1 MNVLSTFLHEH
12 TVAAL
17 ALLCIPISGVF
28 LVLQRDKLKLDTGW
42 KLALAPFVYVI
53 VGLMS
58 LAVFSILHDI
68 RSFPHWSIHHQG
80 LMIVFPLFFP
90 LVGKL
95 LKVDWLDVSDALT
108 VSIPGIIAV
117 LRIFCLVRGCCF
129 GKPFFGTEYLWPVRE
144 LAMLLNF
151 GCCVVFL
158 LWNRREHIKGII
170 LPVYWVFYGVY
181 RTAEILLRSEYYS
194 LTNAEDYF
202 FAILSLLAGVFCL
215 LWLDEK
221 NRRHR
226 GRKKHG

>member
-1 MNVLSTFLHEH
+1 MNAISTFLYEN

-28 LVLQRDKLKLDTGW
+28 LALQRDKLKLDMYW

-53 VGLMS
+53 VGLLS
-58 LAVFSILHDI
+58 LSVFSILHDI

-90 LVGKL
+90 VIGKL

-129 GKPFFGTEYLWPVRE
+129 GKPFFGTVFLWPVRE

-151 GCCVVFL
+151 GCSVVFL
-158 LWNRREHIKGII
+158 LWNRRPHISGIF
-170 LPVYWVFYGVY
+170 LPTYWAFYGVY
-181 RTAEILLRSEYYS
+181 RIVEVMLRSEYYR
-194 LTNAEDYF
+194 LNNVEDYF
-202 FAILSLLAGVFCL
+202 FAILSVLAGIFCL

-221 NRRHR
+221 NKRQRR
-226 GRKKHG
+226 RKRNC